1 MSIVA
6 KRLKEIDLT
15 KATKF
20 LLPMLYSKDRTDEFF
35 ITKFFENCYIGDNNR
50 EELGEGIFLLYNYTM
65 DVNFIKF
72 ERGLELVP
80 EYKTDYDYSEEN
92 QVMFVYK
99 IPEGQENNFEL
110 FKEGSFHLFSEDYK
124 KQILKF
130 WGIEKGDNPF
140 SNMLYS
146 QDEVELESIN
156 LSKEIYSG

>member
-1 MSIVA
+1 MS
-6 KRLKEIDLT
+6 IDLT

-80 EYKTDYDYSEEN
+80 EYKKDYDYSEEN

-99 IPEGQENNFEL
+99 IPAFREL
-110 FKEGSFHLFSEDYK
+110 IRRTPLLQVEIIFS
-124 KQILKF
+124 
-130 WGIEKGDNPF
+130 
-140 SNMLYS
+140 S
-146 QDEVELESIN
+146 
-156 LSKEIYSG
+156 